1 MKKKP
6 VIPSG
11 KSAPSAAD
19 VSDSSS
25 QPVPIVGIGA
35 SAGGLEAL
43 ESFLKHVPEGS
54 GIAFVIVQHL
64 DPVRKG
70 FMVELLQRV
79 TPMPVTQVSDRTRV
93 EPGHV
98 YIIAP
103 NKDMSL
109 LKGIL
114 YLFDPVASHGLRLPV
129 DYFFRS
135 LAEDLQQLSIG
146 VILSGMG
153 SDGTLGL
160 RAIKE
165 KGGGIFVQAPL
176 TAKFDGMPRSVI
188 DAGLAD
194 IVAPVEELPERI
206 LSYLHHQPVVLKQEL
221 SLEQKTLSGLEK
233 VLILLRA
240 HTHQD
245 FSLYKKS
252 TIYRRI
258 ERRMGIHQIENIATY
273 VRFLQENPHETEL
286 LFKELLIG
294 VTNFFRDPEAW
305 EALKTKAI
313 PQLIASRPEAI
324 TLRGWV
330 AGCSTGEEAYSL
342 AIVMKEAIE
351 ILKHPAGY
359 RVQIFATDL
368 DRDAIDRARQGLYPT
383 NIVADVSPERLRRF
397 FVQDEH
403 GWRVSRE
410 IREMV
415 VFAPQNVIMDP
426 PFTRLDILVC
436 RNLMIYWEQELQR
449 KLVPLFHY
457 SLNPG
462 GILFLGSAETLG
474 SFINLFEPVSA
485 KIRIFR
491 KAVHNLRT
499 EILEFPSSF
508 ERNLPYMVEPSVGP
522 VGPVH
527 SAANLK
533 SLTDQL
539 LLERFAPSAVLT
551 SDKGDII
558 YISGRTGRYLEPAAG
573 KANWNI
579 FAMAREGLRHELDL
593 LFGMCRTHSEPCTK
607 QGIKVGNNEDPL
619 KVNLTVQRLDQPESL
634 NGLVLVVFRDAEKS
648 EPVGVPGNG
657 PNEDTSEER
666 IHALELELKHARDEI
681 LTTHEEMQSSQE
693 ELKSANEELQ
703 SANEELQSTNEE
715 LTTSKEE
722 MQSLNEELQT
732 VNHELQSKVN
742 ELSQTNNDMKNL
754 LNSTD
759 IATLFL
765 DESLNIRRF
774 TTKTATIIKLI
785 ASDIGRPVTDIV
797 TELDYSGLAE
807 DSREVLRTLV
817 FSEKQVTATDG
828 RWFNVRIMPYRTQ
841 ENRIDGVVII
851 FTDISLA
858 KHLEMRLR
866 EEDDRFVTALE
877 SAGMIVD
884 TVNTELR
891 YTWFCDPHHDLIPAM
906 AKGRRDDELALR
918 PYAAELMNMKSS
930 VLQTGQTVHKELSIV
945 LHDGV
950 QRSFLITS
958 RPLKTPEGKM
968 SGVMTVAVQM
978 KSGPTVLTG
987 GK

>member
-558 YISGRTGRYLEPAAG
+558 
-573 KANWNI
+573 
-579 FAMAREGLRHELDL
+579 
-593 LFGMCRTHSEPCTK
+593 
-607 QGIKVGNNEDPL
+607 
-619 KVNLTVQRLDQPESL
+619 
-634 NGLVLVVFRDAEKS
+634 
-648 EPVGVPGNG
+648 
-657 PNEDTSEER
+657 
-666 IHALELELKHARDEI
+666 
-681 LTTHEEMQSSQE
+681 
-693 ELKSANEELQ
+693 
-703 SANEELQSTNEE
+703 
-715 LTTSKEE
+715 
-722 MQSLNEELQT
+722 
-732 VNHELQSKVN
+732 
-742 ELSQTNNDMKNL
+742 
-754 LNSTD
+754 
-759 IATLFL
+759 
-765 DESLNIRRF
+765 
-774 TTKTATIIKLI
+774 
-785 ASDIGRPVTDIV
+785 
-797 TELDYSGLAE
+797 
-807 DSREVLRTLV
+807 
-817 FSEKQVTATDG
+817 
-828 RWFNVRIMPYRTQ
+828 
-841 ENRIDGVVII
+841 
-851 FTDISLA
+851 
-858 KHLEMRLR
+858 
-866 EEDDRFVTALE
+866 
-877 SAGMIVD
+877 
-884 TVNTELR
+884 
-891 YTWFCDPHHDLIPAM
+891 
-906 AKGRRDDELALR
+906 
-918 PYAAELMNMKSS
+918 
-930 VLQTGQTVHKELSIV
+930 
-945 LHDGV
+945 
-950 QRSFLITS
+950 
-958 RPLKTPEGKM
+958 
-968 SGVMTVAVQM
+968 
-978 KSGPTVLTG
+978 
-987 GK
+987 